1 MINLKNNRGV
11 TLIVL
16 SVTVFIIGI
25 VLTIITF
32 SSRNSIKIRDLN
44 NMYADIKVLDDKISI
59 YYLDYNALP
68 IGEKISNEQLNNI
81 INEASKNPNNYKDGN
96 LVDFYI
102 IDTTKLQ
109 NTTLNNSNSGE
120 YAINEQS
127 HSVYYLKG
135 IEVDGVIYHT
145 IPRDYSNVDLEKLQ
159 K

>member
-1 MINLKNNRGV
+1 M
-11 TLIVL
+11 
-16 SVTVFIIGI
+16 
-25 VLTIITF
+25 
-32 SSRNSIKIRDLN
+32 
-44 NMYADIKVLDDKISI
+44 
-59 YYLDYNALP
+59 P